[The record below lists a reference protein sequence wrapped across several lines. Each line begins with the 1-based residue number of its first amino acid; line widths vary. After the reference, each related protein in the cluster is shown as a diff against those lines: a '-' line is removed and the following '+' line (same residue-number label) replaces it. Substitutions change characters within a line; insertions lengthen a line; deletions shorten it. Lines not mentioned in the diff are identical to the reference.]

1 MAPHLCKL
9 WNNSMR
15 NSNSIRRDFIM
26 ETVHKKTNVVPAS
39 WLHLQFRPVM
49 NSIVVWS
56 CSSLV
61 PLHLWLKVTS
71 VEQYFFVSSWCPGQS
86 KSTRSADCS
95 PNPHSG
101 VGGQVYL
108 YACVKTVLPCSF
120 VAYVLHL
127 NIWCGKDRISSVG
140 YWYVNVVLSLSFT
153 LFELRERVVRLVLRR
168 ARSVRAALSPLQS
181 SNIDH

>member
-1 MAPHLCKL
+1 MHVL
-9 WNNSMR
+9 
-15 NSNSIRRDFIM
+15 RR
-26 ETVHKKTNVVPAS
+26 VC
-39 WLHLQFRPVM
+39 PV
-49 NSIVVWS
+49 
-56 CSSLV
+56 L
-61 PLHLWLKVTS
+61 L
-71 VEQYFFVSSWCPGQS
+71 
-86 KSTRSADCS
+86 
-95 PNPHSG
+95 
-101 VGGQVYL
+101 
-108 YACVKTVLPCSF
+108 F

>member
-1 MAPHLCKL
+1 MLCLHLDYISNFVL
-9 WNNSMR
+9 WWTRSLSGVVPLWFR
-15 NSNSIRRDFIM
+15 FTCDSRSPRWNSI
-26 ETVHKKTNVVPAS
+26 
-39 WLHLQFRPVM
+39 
-49 NSIVVWS
+49 
-56 CSSLV
+56 SSLAHNAQDSQRV
-61 PLHLWLKVTS
+61 HVL
-71 VEQYFFVSSWCPGQS
+71 Q
-86 KSTRSADCS
+86 
-95 PNPHSG
+95 
-101 VGGQVYL
+101 
-108 YACVKTVLPCSF
+108 TVLPIHIVVSGGRCTFMHVLRRFCPVLLF